1 MRKIA
6 VLAASAVV
14 VAAGSAIA
22 FGEQGFN
29 RISEVLTGH
38 KEVPVISTTG
48 HGRFTA
54 VISDDRTEIRYTL
67 KYEDLEGQIQQ
78 SHIHFGPPNNTGG
91 ISVFLCT
98 NLGNGPAG
106 TQACPT
112 PSGEVEGV
120 LTAADVI
127 GPVGQGIEA
136 GALNELIEAIH
147 AGKTYVNIHTTK
159 WPAGEIRSQIE
170 HDSRHQH

>member
-1 MRKIA
+1 MKKIA
-6 VLAASAVV
+6 VLTAVAV
-14 VAAGSAIA
+14 TVAAGSAIA
-22 FGEQGFN
+22 FSQDGFKVI
-29 RISEVLTGH
+29 REALTGH

-48 HGRFTA
+48 NGTFHA
-54 VISDDRTEIRYTL
+54 VINKEGTEIKFSL
-67 KYEDLEGQIQQ
+67 KYSDLEGEITQ

-91 ISVFLCT
+91 ISAFLCS
-98 NLGNGPAG
+98 NLANPPAG
-106 TQACPT
+106 TAACPL

-120 LTAADVI
+120 LSADSVI

-136 GALNELIEAIH
+136 GALDELIAAIR

-170 HDSRHQH
+170 HDQRHH

>member
-14 VAAGSAIA
+14 VAAGSAVA

-54 VISDDRTEIRYTL
+54 TISDDQSEIRYSL
-67 KYEDLEGQIQQ
+67 KYEGLEGEITQ

-91 ISVFLCT
+91 IAMFLCS
-98 NLGNGPAG
+98 NLANPPAG
-106 TQACPT
+106 TPACPL

-120 LTAADVI
+120 LTAASVI
-127 GPVGQGIEA
+127 GPVGQGIEVGNLEEVIA
-136 GALNELIEAIH
+136 AIR

-159 WPAGEIRSQIE
+159 WPAGEIRSQID
-170 HDSRHQH
+170 HDSRHH